1 MVLNLAWWILQSL
14 LIFKR
19 SSIGY
24 ACLVKMALNWL
35 QFFSAFSWTKTAT
48 FALVHEDEGENNR
61 SISGHHDLALGQ

>member
-35 QFFSAFSWTKTAT
+35 QFFSAFS
-48 FALVHEDEGENNR
+48 FASVHEDEGEKKSVNIR
-61 SISGHHDLALGQ
+61 PS

>member
-35 QFFSAFSWTKTAT
+35 QFFSAFS
-48 FALVHEDEGENNR
+48 FASVHEDEGEKNR

>member
-24 ACLVKMALNWL
+24 ACLDKMALNWL
-35 QFFSAFSWTKTAT
+35 QFFSAFS
-48 FALVHEDEGENNR
+48 FASVHEDEGKKKSVNIR
-61 SISGHHDLALGQ
+61 PS